1 MPFCGRIFSSDVFSK
16 LCRKC
21 GGGLS
26 FFASTPLSIFVNG
39 NIAVQYFFTLTGFLV
54 CRSVILKNSVTID
67 TLYKK
72 IINRYI
78 RLWVVAAAA
87 ILFTFITM
95 VCKVQYHLM
104 ASEFTENST
113 FLLDYCNFKP
123 TVFNLLLDIFVRPYL
138 RNSIYVGPLWTI
150 RYEFWGYIICNI
162 VCICLYKLKWRRFLY
177 ILTAVFAVTQLD
189 TNYLAFFIGV
199 FVADLVFMNS
209 ADSTDLSKLYYK
221 IINSKLF
228 IIACGIIGIYFASC
242 PMHFSTIYTVWG
254 KIPFITTG
262 MLRAAGIGMLLYF
275 LINCDILKRFL
286 SHRIFLWFGK
296 ISYSIYAFHWPIMLT
311 LEAGLFIVLREYMS
325 YNSAALTAFAITLP
339 TIYLIS
345 YLSWRLLEK
354 SNNLSAD
361 YLAEKMHTLT
371 ERISKKAHGLK

>member
-39 NIAVQYFFTLTGFLV
+39 NIAAQYFFTLTGFLV

-138 RNSIYVGPLWTI
+138 RNCGHHKSTHNCKTYQSSLNL
-150 RYEFWGYIICNI
+150 YDICHSTMMKRF
-162 VCICLYKLKWRRFLY
+162 ICLKR
-177 ILTAVFAVTQLD
+177 
-189 TNYLAFFIGV
+189 
-199 FVADLVFMNS
+199 
-209 ADSTDLSKLYYK
+209 K
-221 IINSKLF
+221 I
-228 IIACGIIGIYFASC
+228 
-242 PMHFSTIYTVWG
+242 
-254 KIPFITTG
+254 
-262 MLRAAGIGMLLYF
+262 
-275 LINCDILKRFL
+275 
-286 SHRIFLWFGK
+286 
-296 ISYSIYAFHWPIMLT
+296 
-311 LEAGLFIVLREYMS
+311 E
-325 YNSAALTAFAITLP
+325 
-339 TIYLIS
+339 
-345 YLSWRLLEK
+345 
-354 SNNLSAD
+354 
-361 YLAEKMHTLT
+361 
-371 ERISKKAHGLK
+371 